1 MKLFSFANQLDKDY
15 SADALPP
22 IEKWNPDFCGSLDI
36 FIDNEGRWFYMNSP
50 IGRAKIVRLFST
62 LLLLDKDGEYYLIT
76 PAEKILIK
84 VADVPFIITNWEYDA
99 NKGIYNLYTL
109 TADKIELGEEHKF
122 EFGIS
127 ASKNPEFAQIPYVK
141 VRNNLYAR
149 LNRSVYYQLLNQAEE
164 VSTQKGLAL
173 KLTSGGAHMQI
184 GFLEANSS

>member
-1 MKLFSFANQLDKDY
+1 MNLFSFANQLDKDY

-62 LLLLDKDGEYYLIT
+62 LLLLDKDGEYYLVT
-76 PAEKILIK
+76 PAEKILIQ
-84 VADVPFIITNWEYDA
+84 VADVPFIVTNWEYDK
-99 NKGIYNLYTL
+99 NTQSYSLYTL
-109 TADKIELGEEHKF
+109 TADKIILGKDCKF

-149 LNRSVYYQLLNQAEE
+149 LNRSVYYQLLNEAEE
-164 VSTQKGLAL
+164 ASTENGLAL
-173 KLTSGGAHMQI
+173 LLTSDGVQMQI
-184 GFLEANSS
+184 GFLEKSSD